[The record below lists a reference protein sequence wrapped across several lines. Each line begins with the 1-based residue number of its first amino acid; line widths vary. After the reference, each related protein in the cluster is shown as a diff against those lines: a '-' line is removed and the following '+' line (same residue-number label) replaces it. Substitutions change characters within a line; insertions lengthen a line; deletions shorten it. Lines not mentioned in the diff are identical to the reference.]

1 MQLGGTNYQNQTKQ
15 TNTGILVL
23 DLETKQNNTTVF
35 SNGLTWKDTNIW
47 TPSEQNFIFTRITNT
62 SYSQLYR

>member
-23 DLETKQNNTTVF
+23 DLETKQNNITVF
-35 SNGLTWKDTNIW
+35 SNGLTWKDTYIW
-47 TPSEQNFIFTRITNT
+47 TPSEQIFFF
-62 SYSQLYR
+62 

>member
-47 TPSEQNFIFTRITNT
+47 TPSEQIFFF
-62 SYSQLYR
+62 